1 MKDVEL
7 NRKIKDAFT
16 AATPDV
22 LDSVLSD
29 CREKKGTVT
38 VMKKENKSI
47 PYLKYFAAAAACFLL
62 MLGGILGFKVYDMNY
77 SVDSTVSLD
86 VNPSIQITANKKER
100 ILDVVGL
107 NEDGKK
113 VIGDMDFKGSDLDV
127 AVNAIIGS
135 MLRNGYL
142 NDLANSI
149 LISVDNIDPA
159 VSSALQERLT
169 QEVNSLL
176 QTENFTGAVLSQTIS
191 SDSDI
196 DQLKDQY
203 GITAGKAQLIQE
215 ILKNDSLHTF
225 EDLVP
230 LSINELN
237 LLMESSATTPEN
249 VSAVGTASDKAY
261 IGQDKAKEAA
271 LAHAGLS
278 ADDVA
283 YVEVDIDTENGVL
296 VYEIEFKYNGYEYDY
311 DINALNGEI
320 VKSKKEVDDDF
331 SANQSGAS
339 DNSQSNNTQSGQVSG
354 NVQAEQKPGTAN
366 PSSSITEQNAKE
378 IAVNHAGQPI
388 DSVTFTK
395 VKIDYDDGIQVYEI
409 EFKYNGFEYE
419 YDINAQ
425 NGNIVKSS
433 KEKDD
438 DYNSEQS
445 VSTGTAASQITEQ
458 QAKDIA
464 LNHAN
469 ISQSS
474 VTFIKSKLDYDDGI
488 QVYDVEFY
496 VGTTEYEYEI
506 DASTGAILDYDMD
519 IDD

>member
-7 NRKIKDAFT
+7 NSKIKNAFT

-29 CREKKGTVT
+29 CREMKGTVI
-38 VMKKENKSI
+38 VMKKEKRSL
-47 PYLKYFAAAAACFLL
+47 PYIKYFAAAAACLL
-62 MLGGILGFKVYDMNY
+62 LVLGGILSFRIYDMNY
-77 SVDSTVSLD
+77 SIDSTVSLD

-149 LISVDNIDPA
+149 LISVDNSDPA

-176 QTENFTGAVLSQTIS
+176 QTESFTGAVLSQTIS
-191 SDSDI
+191 DNENLE
-196 DQLKDQY
+196 QLKNQY
-203 GITAGKAQLIQE
+203 GITTGKAQLIQE

-225 EDLVP
+225 EELVP

-249 VSAVGTASDKAY
+249 VSTVGTASDKAY

-271 LAHAGLS
+271 LAHAGIS
-278 ADDVA
+278 AQDVA
-283 YVEVDIDTENGVL
+283 YFEIDIDTENGVL
-296 VYEIEFKYNGYEYDY
+296 VYEIEFKANGYEYDY
-311 DINALNGEI
+311 DINALTGDV
-320 VKSKKEVDDDF
+320 VKSKKEADDDYIAQQASG
-331 SANQSGAS
+331 SANNNQSAQ
-339 DNSQSNNTQSGQVSG
+339 NSGSA
-354 NVQAEQKPGTAN
+354 QAEQKPGTAG
-366 PSSSITEQNAKE
+366 STTSSITEQKAKE
-378 IAVNHAGQPI
+378 IAVNHAGQSI
-388 DSVTFTK
+388 DAVTFIK
-395 VKIDYDDGIQVYEI
+395 VNKDYDNGIQVYEI
-409 EFKYNGFEYE
+409 EFKYNGFEYD

-438 DYNSEQS
+438 DYVTQKPS
-445 VSTGTAASQITEQ
+445 VSTGNAASAITEQ
-458 QAKDIA
+458 KAKEIA
-464 LNHAN
+464 LNHAG
-469 ISQSS
+469 ISESS

-488 QVYDVEFY
+488 QVYDVEFH
-496 VGTTEYEYEI
+496 VGSKEYEYEI
-506 DASTGAILDYDMD
+506 DASSGNILDYDMD